1 MSVYG
6 EVLLTVDTFSTSRD
20 GAWKRWYAGD
30 QIGLTFLR
38 DSDSAKPGTASPHP
52 NPVGIA
58 AFPFRVALSARLHSH
73 VGFRAWLNMF
83 VAEKML
89 KTKLTCSFSGYV
101 FAVVADDLSCD
112 VLTLGLEPPGDQ

>member
-1 MSVYG
+1 MSVFG

-58 AFPFRVALSARLHSH
+58 AFSLPRCSERAHS
-73 VGFRAWLNMF
+73 FTWD
-83 VAEKML
+83 
-89 KTKLTCSFSGYV
+89 
-101 FAVVADDLSCD
+101 FA
-112 VLTLGLEPPGDQ
+112 PG

>member
-1 MSVYG
+1 MSVFG

-30 QIGLTFLR
+30 QVGLTFLR
-38 DSDSAKPGTASPHP
+38 TQIQPSRGRPPPTPTPLERLH
-52 NPVGIA
+52 
-58 AFPFRVALSARLHSH
+58 FPFRVALSARLHSH

-83 VAEKML
+83 VAEKMM

-101 FAVVADDLSCD
+101 FAVVADDPFL
-112 VLTLGLEPPGDQ
+112 